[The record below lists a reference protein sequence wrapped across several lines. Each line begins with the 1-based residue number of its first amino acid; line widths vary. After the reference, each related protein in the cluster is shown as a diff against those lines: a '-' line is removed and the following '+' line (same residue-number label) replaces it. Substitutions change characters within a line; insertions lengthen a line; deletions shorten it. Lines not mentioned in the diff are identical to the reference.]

1 MSEAPIDYVINP
13 EPALTPQQSFWE
25 SVLETTA
32 NIASGF
38 LVSYIVLLYLVPV
51 FWPEFAPSYVDTFG
65 ITMLFTVTSFLRS
78 LGWRRFFNAEVHMA
92 IHKLVRAIIS

>member
-1 MSEAPIDYVINP
+1 MSETPIDYVVDS

-38 LVSYIVLLYLVPV
+38 LVSYLVLLYLIPAL
-51 FWPEFAPSYVDTFG
+51 WPEYNPPATAAFG
-65 ITMLFTVTSFLRS
+65 ITMVFTVTSFLRS